1 MAEITP
7 TPRAGTWHEITP
19 NPQWEA
25 QPRAGTWHEI
35 DPLQMRRPAHH
46 LGFVRG
52 RRG

>member
-35 DPLQMRRPAHH
+35 VLEFQRRDIGWKV
-46 LGFVRG
+46 GFL
-52 RRG
+52 